1 MNPDVLVIGSG
12 IGGLSTAINIA
23 LTGKK
28 VIMVSPYASE
38 RSQSVMAAG
47 GINAAINNSGEND
60 SPLLHCNDTLKAG
73 CFLENEDA
81 VRGLCDRAP
90 LIIEWLESIGVVF
103 NRKEDRTLDAR
114 YFGGQEKKRT
124 VYAGAATGKLIVTA
138 LVRKCR
144 ELEAKG
150 MISRR
155 IGLNF
160 YQALI
165 KDNQCYGAVFY
176 NHIDSTVEAIYADN
190 TVVATGGMNR
200 LFGKTTGSSL
210 CDGYAVGKLFEQGV
224 VLRNLEFIQYH
235 PTTIETAHKRMLITE
250 AARGEGGRLFYIK
263 DSKRVYFMEDMYG
276 EKGNLMTRDVVSR
289 EIYNA
294 PSSVYLDITFLGE
307 EHIKGRLREVY
318 NLCLEYLKLDVTKE
332 PIPVA
337 PSVHF
342 FMGGIAVDNKHRTN
356 ISNLYA
362 VGECAS
368 IYHGANRLGGN
379 SLLGAVYG
387 GVVVSEALTATA
399 SEVPDFSDEINRIR
413 DSINKR
419 RVSESMYPATYI
431 YRELAGIMNDKLGIV
446 RNKDKLSEGIDS
458 IDFYIKAVEKM
469 AFDPD
474 ITVAESYSVKNILLL
489 SKAILMSALFRKE
502 SRGAH
507 YREDYKERSKEYE
520 FPTLVSLDK
529 GEIKV
534 KLQRDI

>member
-60 SPLLHCNDTLKAG
+60 SSLLHCYDTLKAG

>member
-507 YREDYKERSKEYE
+507 YREDYKERLKEYE